1 MITVNRKPVEF
12 KYFNDG
18 ACFLEYLTPE
28 VKDLNITWLYEYDEE
43 IVHLMYLTKHLRA
56 HASKNQNINLYMPY
70 IVNARQDRVK
80 KEDDVFTLK
89 YFAELINSL
98 HFDEVRVYDPHSV
111 VSEALFDNLVIERP
125 YTEIDAIMNCYP
137 DATVFFPDDG
147 AMKRYKEYV
156 SGHRFG
162 YGVKTRNWETKE
174 IESLQPVIN
183 PEDVA
188 GHDIVIV
195 DDICGVGSTIC
206 KAARQLKLM
215 GAQNIYVWVS
225 HCENTVLKPN
235 FKEGSLLDI
244 PDLITK
250 LYTTDSILISEHPKI
265 EVIKYF

>member
-1 MITVNRKPVEF
+1 MITVNRKPVFF

-28 VKDLNITWLYEYDEE
+28 VKDINITWLYELDEE
-43 IVHLMYLTKHLRA
+43 IVQLMYLARHLRA
-56 HASKNQNINLYMPY
+56 HASKNQNVNLYMPY

-89 YFAELINSL
+89 YFADFINSL
-98 HFDEVRVYDPHSV
+98 HFDEVKVYDPHSV

-125 YTEIDAIMNCYP
+125 YEEIDRVLGMHP

-183 PEDVA
+183 IMDVRD
-188 GHDIVIV
+188 HDIVIV

-206 KAARQLKLM
+206 KAARQLKQM
-215 GAQNIYVWVS
+215 EANDIYVWVS
-225 HCENTVLKPN
+225 HCENTVLRPN

-250 LYTTDSILISEHPKI
+250 LYTTNSLLVEEHPKI
-265 EVIKYF
+265 EIIKYF